1 MSRSNATILLC
12 SYESFKQLNKM
23 EMASSVKTSTTSKP
37 FALVDAEKK
46 KKTKQRNYSRTI
58 SPSSKN

>member
-46 KKTKQRNYSRTI
+46 KADEL
-58 SPSSKN
+58 